1 MASAI
6 RRAPRELGYR
16 GCQVLSMV
24 RQRLETHGIAPSYDE
39 IVEELSFC
47 DRAAVSRVVAV
58 LEKRALLRRVGSG
71 RVRRL
76 RLIINNN

>member
-1 MASAI
+1 MASAV

-24 RQRLETHGIAPSYDE
+24 RQHLETHGVAPSYDE
-39 IVEELSFC
+39 IVEELNFC

-76 RLIINNN
+76 RLVINNN